1 ERVAPPR
8 AGRARCRPAPTRVPP
23 ARVRRRQPRDVA
35 GGGCRDGC
43 DSGLLAPPPRAGGR
57 GARQPHPSHVAPPGP
72 PCGGPQRP
80 PAVRAV
86 AAGDA
91 EWRSVPCVHAVLE
104 GGTGGVEPAAR
115 AARAYRVADIRRR
128 ARRGAVGCAR
138 LAATPGLGRP
148 LLGPAVPGSL
158 DAG

>member
-1 ERVAPPR
+1 
-8 AGRARCRPAPTRVPP
+8 
-23 ARVRRRQPRDVA
+23 
-35 GGGCRDGC
+35 
-43 DSGLLAPPPRAGGR
+43 
-57 GARQPHPSHVAPPGP
+57 
-72 PCGGPQRP
+72 
-80 PAVRAV
+80 VRAV

-104 GGTGGVEPAAR
+104 GGTGGVEPTAR
-115 AARAYRVADIRRR
+115 AARAYRVAGVRRR

-158 DAG
+158 DAGGAGRCRGARAFHAGTRPRLRQGAGRARAFADLTVVAAPAFRRDRPVAGH